1 MATSKTKP
9 TMLSVAT
16 FLDGVADTRKRD
28 DAKALI
34 EMMQEATGDE
44 PVMWGR
50 SIVGFGS
57 YRYKYESGREGDSPL
72 AAFSPRK
79 SALVVYILTGFQG
92 SEALLEKLGKHTT
105 GKSCLYVRRLADVDA
120 RILRQLVAG
129 SVAAMRAKYP
139 G

>member
-57 YRYKYESGREGDSPL
+57 YRYKYESGR
-72 AAFSPRK
+72 K